1 MKRWIVKLW
10 VYGCVGLVLS
20 GATCLAADVDE
31 EEFQRLKARAS
42 AHDESIEVFRQSL
55 QRLESEIRDL
65 RTENR
70 ALRKLLEDR
79 PEPVTQDQLRKVT
92 DQVREVDRKRLS
104 DNQVVLEALSKL
116 ERLVT
121 TVPPPP
127 PPPVV
132 PAEKPAEKPV
142 EKPAEPIA
150 KEGWVHTVERGQ
162 SVGTILDAY
171 RKEYGLKTSLDDLRK
186 ANPNIRNLNLV
197 RPGQDIII
205 PDIR

>member
-1 MKRWIVKLW
+1 
-10 VYGCVGLVLS
+10 
-20 GATCLAADVDE
+20 
-31 EEFQRLKARAS
+31 
-42 AHDESIEVFRQSL
+42 
-55 QRLESEIRDL
+55 
-65 RTENR
+65 
-70 ALRKLLEDR
+70 
-79 PEPVTQDQLRKVT
+79 
-92 DQVREVDRKRLS
+92 
-104 DNQVVLEALSKL
+104 
-116 ERLVT
+116 
-121 TVPPPP
+121 
-127 PPPVV
+127 V